1 MKRSASYCIIRIV
14 WMAVVFFIQI
24 IFFQKRHRGKF
35 TPAVTE
41 KWNTLVT
48 NQAKSYKK
56 TAIELGGLLVKLG
69 QFLSTRADIMPA
81 SFIEELEGLTD
92 QVTPV
97 PSKKALQLLDHE
109 WKKPHSEYLTD
120 ITSKPVASASIGEV
134 YKAVLHNGAKVA
146 IKIQRPDIERIL
158 RADFKA
164 VRIVIWLAKKWSS
177 LSKQI
182 DLDVLYQEMTDVIG
196 AELNFIEEMRNG
208 RDFAERFPN
217 MTDVNFPVYY
227 DEYTT
232 RKVLVMEWIEGAKIT
247 DLAFLEKHHIDRKD
261 LSNRLF
267 RLFLEQILEGGQFH
281 ADPHGGN
288 ILIRSDGTLVLI
300 DFGMVVNITKEDADA
315 MLVVIEGIILKQ
327 YDRVIDGL
335 EALNFLLP
343 NVNRRVLAK
352 AIEKVV
358 KAYETNDLY
367 DVNSVVVENLLQEL
381 QVIVRTQPVQMPAEF
396 AFLGRA
402 VSVFVGVLYRL
413 DPEIDLLA
421 ITRPRLVD
429 WAKKKSKE
437 KNPFTNRKE
446 YQRSIFNSL
455 GQIRSFGPKIS
466 SFLEQPALIHMY
478 LEQRDRE
485 QRTFQVKMQNRL
497 FAGIIAV
504 GSFATLTYSLIDS
517 YTELA
522 IASSIIL
529 LISFWRYRRLGK

>member
-1 MKRSASYCIIRIV
+1 MKRSASYRIIRIV
-14 WMAVVFFIQI
+14 WMAVVFFIEVI
-24 IFFQKRHRGKF
+24 WFQKRHRGNF

-41 KWNTLVT
+41 QWNTLVT
-48 NQAKSYKK
+48 KQARIYKK
-56 TAIELGGLLVKLG
+56 TALELGGLLVKLG

-81 SFIEELEGLTD
+81 SFIAELEGLTD

-97 PSKKALQLLDHE
+97 PSEKALQLLDDE
-109 WKKPHSEYLTD
+109 WGRPHLELLKE

-134 YKAVLHNGAKVA
+134 YKAVLHNGSEVA
-146 IKIQRPDIERIL
+146 IKIQRPDIDRIL

-164 VRIVIWLAKKWSS
+164 VRIVIFLAKNLSS

-182 DLDVLYQEMTDVIG
+182 DLDLLYNEMTDVIG
-196 AELNFIEEMRNG
+196 AELNFVEEMKNG
-208 RDFAERFPN
+208 RGFAERFPD
-217 MTDVNFPVYY
+217 MTGVKFPVYY

-232 RKVLVMEWIEGAKIT
+232 KKVLVMEWIEGSKIT
-247 DLAFLEKHHIDRKD
+247 DLAFLDKNNIDRKD
-261 LSNRLF
+261 LSDRLF

-288 ILIRSDGTLVLI
+288 ILIRPDGTLVLI
-300 DFGMVVNITKEDADA
+300 DFGMVVNITQEDADA
-315 MLVVIEGIILKQ
+315 MFIVTEGVIFKQ

-335 EALNFLLP
+335 ETLNFLLP
-343 NVNRRVLAK
+343 NADRQVLAS

-358 KAYETNDLY
+358 KAYESNDLY
-367 DVNSVVVENLLQEL
+367 DMNSTVVENLLLDL

-402 VSVFVGVLYRL
+402 VSVFVGVLYIL

-421 ITRPRLVD
+421 ITRPRLVE

-446 YQRSIFNSL
+446 FQRVLLNSV
-455 GQIRSFGPKIS
+455 GQVRSFGPKIT
-466 SFLEQPALIHMY
+466 SFLEQPALINTY
-478 LEQRDRE
+478 LKQRDVEDRK
-485 QRTFQVKMQNRL
+485 FQVKMQNRL
-497 FAGIIAV
+497 FAGVIAV
-504 GSFATLTYSLIDS
+504 GSFGTLAYSLVDA

-522 IASSIIL
+522 IGSGVIL
-529 LISFWRYRRLGK
+529 LISLWRYRRLGK